1 MRKKIIFRCDAGT
14 ISELGTGHL
23 QRCITLSILLKK
35 RFCLKKKDIL
45 FLIKT
50 KDKHSISKKILNKNN
65 FKFVSINNKIKD
77 YSENEINLINNY
89 KSNLIVID
97 RLGSINKKFIYDL
110 KKNHKKILLF
120 DDSSCNRDLV
130 DLAINSLILNVKKSK
145 KTLTGHQFNIVPG
158 FLANKEKKSRYKRS
172 QTIFISFGGY
182 DKNNLTVKLVK
193 NLLKSKINFNLFL
206 NKKYKNLYKNNK
218 KIRFYNS
225 KNYYKNLILSNLVIS
240 AGGLTMFDAIY
251 FNKTI
256 ISIPQ
261 YKHQL
266 RNINILSKKK
276 VVYKLNINNI
286 TKINFLLNN
295 INQKKFYQIGNNSI
309 LNSKLINKTLN
320 KIYKQYEEN

>member
-35 RFCLKKKDIL
+35 FCLKKRYSI
-45 FLIKT
+45 LIKT

-110 KKNHKKILLF
+110 KNHKKILLF

-145 KTLTGHQFNIVPG
+145 K
-158 FLANKEKKSRYKRS
+158 
-172 QTIFISFGGY
+172 
-182 DKNNLTVKLVK
+182 
-193 NLLKSKINFNLFL
+193 LLQDI
-206 NKKYKNLYKNNK
+206 
-218 KIRFYNS
+218 
-225 KNYYKNLILSNLVIS
+225 NLI
-240 AGGLTMFDAIY
+240 
-251 FNKTI
+251 
-256 ISIPQ
+256 
-261 YKHQL
+261 
-266 RNINILSKKK
+266 
-276 VVYKLNINNI
+276 
-286 TKINFLLNN
+286 
-295 INQKKFYQIGNNSI
+295 
-309 LNSKLINKTLN
+309 
-320 KIYKQYEEN
+320 